1 MARPTGARRPVPF
14 HFAVAISLAALGA
27 LALWLALS
35 RQANAV
41 HGAGCW
47 LLTVNLVTFG
57 YYGYDKCRARAL
69 ASRVPEIVL
78 HGLAVLG
85 GSGGA
90 FAGMGV
96 FRHKTVK
103 AGFRASYWLIVVV
116 QAALALWIARLVWW
130 S

>member
-1 MARPTGARRPVPF
+1 MARPSGARRPVLF
-14 HFAVAISLAALGA
+14 HFAVSISLAALVA
-27 LALWLALS
+27 LTLWLVLS
-35 RQANAV
+35 RQPNAA

-47 LLTVNLVTFG
+47 LVGVNFVTFG
-57 YYGYDKCRARAL
+57 YYGFDKHRARAL

-90 FAGMGV
+90 FAGMGM

-103 AGFRASYWLIVVV
+103 AGFRALFWVIVVA
-116 QAALALWIARLVWW
+116 QAALALWIALLLWR